1 MMSDETQVKNT
12 RERIAFHAF
21 WICAALLIF
30 IGGMVAAQHQLFP
43 ARVLAEAE
51 KGYQQLLGTKKH
63 KSGAEF
69 RKWTADTS
77 RPAVRN
83 TPQSCD
89 GLNLVT
95 HITTGEALSVEV
107 MDNDG
112 RKLHEWVIDWFKIWP
127 DATHVPAHLV
137 PQSPPGT
144 QVHGV
149 VLLENGNL
157 IFNFEYLGLVCLDF
171 NGNVVWRLPY
181 QTHHSITRADD
192 GNLWVCGQKAR
203 HKGVVEGSGI
213 QLPFY
218 EDTLL
223 EVTPGGKIT
232 HEWSVVDLLQ
242 KNGKEGLLYVGSNR
256 NRYPHV
262 KGDILHLNDVEPF
275 SSIHMKE
282 GFFQKGDILV
292 SLRNISTIFV
302 FNRDTEKIKFI
313 DTGTCVRQHDP
324 DFVDGDTI
332 SVFDNHSIGPD
343 EVPKAQSRIA
353 IISARDHAIKTFYQG
368 TSDNRF
374 YTAVMGKHQ
383 WLPNGNLLI
392 TQTCYGRA
400 FEIDP
405 KGKTVW
411 EYNNFVEKGFTNI
424 VEEVSRLPT
433 SYASLF
439 QVSKSN

>member
-1 MMSDETQVKNT
+1 MMSGGTRKNT
-12 RERIAFHAF
+12 KERVAFHAF
-21 WICAALLIF
+21 WLCAALLIF
-30 IGGMVAAQHQLFP
+30 VGGMAAVRYQFFP
-43 ARVLAEAE
+43 SKIFPVVER
-51 KGYQQLLGTKKH
+51 GYQQLFGNQPKT
-63 KSGAEF
+63 GAEF
-69 RKWTADTS
+69 RKYAGDTS

-83 TPQSCD
+83 TPQTCD

-95 HITTGEALSVEV
+95 HITTGEALSVKV

-127 DATHVPAHLV
+127 DAAHLPNYLV
-137 PQSPPGT
+137 PKSPPGT

-171 NGNVVWRLPY
+171 DGNVLWRLPY
-181 QTHHSITRADD
+181 QTHHSLTRADD
-192 GNLWVCGQKAR
+192 GNLWVCGRKKRQEPVA
-203 HKGVVEGSGI
+203 EGSGI
-213 QLPFY
+213 QLPFD

-223 EVTPGGKIT
+223 EVTPEGKIS

-256 NRYPHV
+256 NRYPIV
-262 KGDILHLNDVEPF
+262 KGDIFHLNDVEPF
-275 SSIHMKE
+275 SSIRMKE
-282 GFFQKGDILV
+282 GYFQKGDILV
-292 SLRNISTIFV
+292 SLRNINTIFV
-302 FNRDTEKIKFI
+302 FNRNTEKIKFI

-332 SVFDNHSIGPD
+332 SVFDNHSIGPN
-343 EVPKAQSRIA
+343 EAPKAQSRIVL
-353 IISARDHAIKTFYQG
+353 ISAPDRAIKTIYQG
-368 TSDNRF
+368 APNNRF
-374 YTAVMGKHQ
+374 YSAIMGKHQ

-392 TQTCYGRA
+392 TQSCAGKA

-405 KGKTVW
+405 QGKTVW
-411 EYNNFVEKGFTNI
+411 EYNNFVEKGFVNL
-424 VEEVSRLPT
+424 VEEVTRLPP

-439 QVSKSN
+439 QVSKSNR